1 MGPRVASKIPSRS
14 GQRDGIFDAAQGPV
28 WYFYYLIVSILCEN
42 ICKNTFS
49 VRWHQKV
56 ALKILVLQ
64 IVHYIAKKFVKIL
77 NYLIHNDLNEIK
89 KCFCEKIRQ
98 NNANFAQR
106 DASKYGIK
114 NWHQS
119 SP

>member
-64 IVHYIAKKFVKIL
+64 IVPQGAGNVI
-77 NYLIHNDLNEIK
+77 DLPQKSPETKTWIFWCK
-89 KCFCEKIRQ
+89 TIWGTTFTK
-98 NNANFAQR
+98 
-106 DASKYGIK
+106 GIM
-114 NWHQS
+114 S
-119 SP
+119 LMGESI